1 MYFYLYV
8 GMHACTHICK
18 MYILAHMHTLT
29 NRQTVCTWVHTLTD
43 RQTDRYV
50 QTDLSLL
57 LLIDGHGVL
66 VGQSVEL
73 QGLGMEQH
81 LAVYEL
87 PQDGLHQCMWTDGS
101 TRVQ

>member
-1 MYFYLYV
+1 
-8 GMHACTHICK
+8 MHAHTYVRCMYLHIC
-18 MYILAHMHTLT
+18 IHLQTDRQLD
-29 NRQTVCTWVHTLTD
+29 RQTDSWVDRQTD

-50 QTDLSLL
+50 YTDLSLL
-57 LLIDGHGVL
+57 LLINGHGVL

-73 QGLGMEQH
+73 QGLGVEQH

-101 TRVQ
+101 THVQ

>member
-1 MYFYLYV
+1 MYT
-8 GMHACTHICK
+8 C
-18 MYILAHMHTLT
+18 
-29 NRQTVCTWVHTLTD
+29 
-43 RQTDRYV
+43 
-50 QTDLSLL
+50 TDLSLL
-57 LLIDGHGVL
+57 LLINGHGVL

-87 PQDGLHQCMWTDGS
+87 PQDGLHQYMWTDKS

>member
-8 GMHACTHICK
+8 
-18 MYILAHMHTLT
+18 LAHMHTLT
-29 NRQTVCTWVHTLTD
+29 NRQTVGQTVG
-43 RQTDRYV
+43 QTDRH
-50 QTDLSLL
+50 TDLSLL

-73 QGLGMEQH
+73 QGLGVEQH

-101 TRVQ
+101 THVQ

>member
-1 MYFYLYV
+1 
-8 GMHACTHICK
+8 MHAHTYVRCMYLHIC
-18 MYILAHMHTLT
+18 IHLQTDRQLD
-29 NRQTVCTWVHTLTD
+29 RQTDSWAD

-50 QTDLSLL
+50 HTDLSLL
-57 LLIDGHGVL
+57 LLINGHGVL

-73 QGLGMEQH
+73 QGLGVEQH

-101 TRVQ
+101 ARVQ